1 MSITGPL
8 DNNQSSGR
16 GDERESEHL
25 KLISKTLEIKDF
37 IARARELSEALA
49 NTMRTRDSTAHKLSV
64 RTEALASSSD
74 SNVGADKT
82 AKIVAKGLA
91 TANNNIAKA
100 EAATVEAKEAAAIAT
115 EARDTA
121 ESAALL
127 ADATTVAGMK
137 LLDKANEA
145 LADSEQILLN
155 KPADA
160 IQSQSE
166 LSILTSDLR
175 NSHEDL
181 IKRTAQLISQGVEVG
196 EHIEILSQFNSQ
208 LLRRSEELGE
218 VNKRLVYLM
227 SSREG
232 YVAALTHDLKNPL
245 IGCNQLLQAILDD
258 RVKIDQQPEY
268 LRIILDSTTSM
279 LRMIWNLLATYK
291 DEHGQ
296 LIPSPD
302 SVDIAKLLES
312 CVNEFT
318 FRCSS
323 KNINVTLEL
332 AADVNL
338 IQVDEVLLRRVLVNL
353 LDNAVKF
360 SRNNEK
366 IRVTLSD
373 QLNELKIS
381 VIDTGR
387 GISKENLEHI
397 FEQFWQCER
406 TSKSGTGLGL
416 STSKQIMHVLGGRI
430 ECSSTKGVGTEF
442 NIFLPTHSQKHG

>member
-1 MSITGPL
+1 
-8 DNNQSSGR
+8 
-16 GDERESEHL
+16 
-25 KLISKTLEIKDF
+25 
-37 IARARELSEALA
+37 
-49 NTMRTRDSTAHKLSV
+49 
-64 RTEALASSSD
+64 
-74 SNVGADKT
+74 
-82 AKIVAKGLA
+82 
-91 TANNNIAKA
+91 
-100 EAATVEAKEAAAIAT
+100 
-115 EARDTA
+115 
-121 ESAALL
+121 
-127 ADATTVAGMK
+127 
-137 LLDKANEA
+137 
-145 LADSEQILLN
+145 LLN